1 MRRQKEGRGEPE
13 EKLPS
18 RSEAPR
24 TSATNDPPHAPAAHA
39 LWGAFDPAGPR
50 APNPSLLW
58 LPR

>member
-24 TSATNDPPHAPAAHA
+24 TSPTTAPPHALAAHA
-39 LWGAFDPAGPR
+39 L
-50 APNPSLLW
+50 
-58 LPR
+58 